1 MNEINRCN
9 PNDELTNRSMN
20 NQLGSKMSIGK
31 KKEKNKRKRK
41 NNI

>member
-9 PNDELTNRSMN
+9 PNDEFTNITMN
-20 NQLGSKMSIGK
+20 NQLGIKMSIGK

>member
-20 NQLGSKMSIGK
+20 NQLGSKMLIGK

-41 NNI
+41 K